1 MMKTQHAHL
10 VALLVML
17 LVLVAYVAL
26 LNTINITHPLL
37 LALPAAVVSILAAQ
51 QWSDYL
57 TMKKAQRI
65 TPKLASVTYAYSSF
79 TSIYLLKLTGSPLGT
94 FPSVPPGR
102 A

>member
-17 LVLVAYVAL
+17 LVLVAYVAV
-26 LNTINITHPLL
+26 LNTLTITHPLL

-57 TMKKAQRI
+57 TMKKAQHH
-65 TPKLASVTYAYSSF
+65 A
-79 TSIYLLKLTGSPLGT
+79 
-94 FPSVPPGR
+94 
-102 A
+102 

>member
-17 LVLVAYVAL
+17 LVLVAYVAV
-26 LNTINITHPLL
+26 LNTITIIQPLL

-57 TMKKAQRI
+57 TMKKAQHH
-65 TPKLASVTYAYSSF
+65 A
-79 TSIYLLKLTGSPLGT
+79 
-94 FPSVPPGR
+94 
-102 A
+102 